1 MEFRSEKKINILHT
15 DSVLRYAYNKLIQ
28 ITDILT

>member
-1 MEFRSEKKINILHT
+1 MEFRSNKKNNILHT
-15 DSVLRYAYNKLIQ
+15 DNVLRYAYNKLTQ